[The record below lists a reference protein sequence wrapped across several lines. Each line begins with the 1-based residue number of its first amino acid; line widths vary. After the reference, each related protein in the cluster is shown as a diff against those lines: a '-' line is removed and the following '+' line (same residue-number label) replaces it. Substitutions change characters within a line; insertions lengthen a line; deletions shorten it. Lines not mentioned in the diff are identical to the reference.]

1 MIKNIKKQKNDNNDE
16 VSDERTEDDFGRK
29 NIKKI

>member
-1 MIKNIKKQKNDNNDE
+1 MIKNRNTQKNDNNDE
-16 VSDERTEDDFGRK
+16 ASRTEDDFGRK